1 MAVRLRLSRHLVFL
15 LILANGTPLLVNKIL
30 GNRFSRPL
38 DCGVRSVDGQPW
50 FGASKTIRGVF
61 LSVLA
66 TAVGACLVGRRC
78 KIGALIG
85 SAAMSGDLSASF
97 LKRRMGLPV
106 SSRAVGLDQVPE
118 SLFPLLA
125 CRSAL
130 SLTVWEIA
138 VTVLAF
144 FFGEILISKLL
155 YKFRVRDRPY

>member
-1 MAVRLRLSRHLVFL
+1 MRLRLIRHLVFL

-66 TAVGACLVGRRC
+66 TAVGASLVGLRC

-85 SAAMSGDLSASF
+85 SAAMSGDLFSSF
-97 LKRRMGLPV
+97 LKRRMRLPASDGV
-106 SSRAVGLDQVPE
+106 VGLDEVPE

-125 CRSAL
+125 CRSTL
-130 SLTVWEIA
+130 SLTVPDIA
-138 VTVLAF
+138 VCVLAF
-144 FFGEILISKLL
+144 FLCNRIIGICG
-155 YKFRVRDRPY
+155 R

>member
-1 MAVRLRLSRHLVFL
+1 MRLRLIRRLVFL
-15 LILANGTPLLVNKIL
+15 LILANGAPLLANKIL

-66 TAVGACLVGRRC
+66 TAVGACLVGLRC

-85 SAAMSGDLSASF
+85 SAAMSGDLFSSF
-97 LKRRMGLPV
+97 LKRRMRLPV

>member
-1 MAVRLRLSRHLVFL
+1 MVRLRLIRQLVFL
-15 LILANGTPLLVNKIL
+15 LILANGTPLIAKKIL

-38 DCGVRSVDGQPW
+38 DFGVRCADGQPL

-66 TAVGACLVGRRC
+66 TAAGACLVSLGC
-78 KIGALIG
+78 KIGGLVG
-85 SAAMSGDLSASF
+85 SMAMSGDLFSSF

-106 SSRAVGLDQVPE
+106 SSRAVGLDQIPE

-130 SLTVWEIA
+130 SLTKWEIA
-138 VTVLAF
+138 VAVLAF
-144 FFGEILISKLL
+144 FFSEILISRLL
-155 YKFRVRDRPY
+155 YRFHVRDRPY

>member
-1 MAVRLRLSRHLVFL
+1 MVRLRLIRHLVFL
-15 LILANGTPLLVNKIL
+15 LILANGTPLLANKIL

-38 DCGVRSVDGQPW
+38 DCGVRFVDGQPW

-66 TAVGACLVGRRC
+66 TAVGACLVGLRC

-85 SAAMSGDLSASF
+85 SAAMSGDLSSSF

-106 SSRAVGLDQVPE
+106 SSRALGLDQVPE